1 MSKLSVIIPAYNGG
15 KTIGKCLDSI
25 INSLTDQNVEII
37 CIDDGSKDNTWKIL
51 QKYEKNYKFI
61 AIVHKE
67 NGGVGSARN
76 LGLKYVTGDYIA
88 WVDSDDYVTSE
99 WYSVI
104 QKNLNNYQ
112 PDCFFFDYFI
122 TTDGKN
128 SPRHIR
134 LPEVVSLQDFVFEQ
148 SLEREL
154 KNFLCNQVIRAEL
167 FHDVKFNETYHM
179 LEDYEVLTEITPSFR
194 NIRHSKKCLYC
205 YVQNNNSLTHN
216 LNRNILWKNGE
227 IVKKRHLRYSQM
239 GLHVSVND
247 YLMQLMNYVYSNT
260 EKNIDFYN
268 RGKII
273 RRFLREHK
281 KEILLNDDISKKNR
295 IKALCTMLGIEN
307 LLRFLLYLKSKIN
320 ESFKKKLGAVH

>member
-1 MSKLSVIIPAYNGG
+1 MASNKLSVIIPVYNGE
-15 KTIGKCLDSI
+15 KTVDKCLDSI
-25 INSLTDQNVEII
+25 LNSLTDQNVEII
-37 CIDDGSKDNTWKIL
+37 CIDDGSKDNSWEIL
-51 QKYEKNYKFI
+51 QKYEENYKFI
-61 AIVHKE
+61 TIVHKE

-104 QKNLNNYQ
+104 QDNLNNYQ

-154 KNFLCNQVIRAEL
+154 KNFLWNQVIRTEL

-194 NIRHSKKCLYC
+194 NIKHSKKCLYC
-205 YVQNNNSLTHN
+205 YAQNNSSLTHN
-216 LNRNILWKNGE
+216 LNRSILWENGE
-227 IVKKRHLRYSQM
+227 IVKKRYQKYCKI
-239 GLHVSVND
+239 GLHVSVSD
-247 YLMQLMNYVYSNT
+247 YLMQLMNYVYSKA
-260 EKNIDFYN
+260 EKDIDFCN
-268 RGKII
+268 RKKIV

-281 KEILLNDDISKKNR
+281 IEILLNDDISKKNR

-307 LLRFLLYLKSKIN
+307 LLHFLLYLK
-320 ESFKKKLGAVH
+320 KKNI